1 MTKQQEIEKIETHL
15 MIFAQNLGEYGG
27 TLNIEES
34 ENEDVKTAL
43 MTMQRVLLDAFNE
56 LENQV
61 NQLKK

>member
-15 MIFAQNLGEYGG
+15 MMFAQNLGEYGS
-27 TLNIEES
+27 TLNIEQA
-34 ENEDVKTAL
+34 ENEEVKTAY
-43 MTMQRVLLDAFNE
+43 MSMQRVLIDAFIE